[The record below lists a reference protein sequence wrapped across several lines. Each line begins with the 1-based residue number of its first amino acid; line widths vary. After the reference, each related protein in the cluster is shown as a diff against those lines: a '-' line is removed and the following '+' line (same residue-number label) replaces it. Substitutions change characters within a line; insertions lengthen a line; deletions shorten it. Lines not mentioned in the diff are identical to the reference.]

1 MDFTN
6 NPIDKSKVYG
16 GKNGNKIAILIN
28 NEPYMLKKRHELI
41 LVPALSRIK
50 KNELLNT
57 VAPLK
62 ISLSKP
68 KERGGLER

>member
-28 NEPYMLKKRHELI
+28 NEPYMKYPIRLI
-41 LVPALSRIK
+41 VLVNIYRVIF
-50 KNELLNT
+50 
-57 VAPLK
+57 
-62 ISLSKP
+62 IMH
-68 KERGGLER
+68 

>member
-6 NPIDKSKVYG
+6 NPIDKS
-16 GKNGNKIAILIN
+16 N
-28 NEPYMLKKRHELI
+28 
-41 LVPALSRIK
+41 
-50 KNELLNT
+50 
-57 VAPLK
+57 APLK